1 MMIWRTAPRNGGNP
15 IVEYVFLGIATA
27 LSYRP
32 LSQQTTAPVQ
42 ARWAGSGGRRRPLSA
57 PRKSCCPSTLESW
70 LSQPCLPVASVPNR
84 ELRSRATRPH
94 RRSPARPPAHPKPA
108 SNRSLALSSQ
118 VAHVAVEQEPMPKK
132 PASTHSVV
140 RR

>member
-42 ARWAGSGGRRRPLSA
+42 ARWAGSGG
-57 PRKSCCPSTLESW
+57 
-70 LSQPCLPVASVPNR
+70 PNR
-84 ELRSRATRPH
+84 PPPARQKLRCPLIPEWSPSALYRPIA
-94 RRSPARPPAHPKPA
+94 RVPSPAPPLRAKAPHNQLRDHP
-108 SNRSLALSSQ
+108 
-118 VAHVAVEQEPMPKK
+118 
-132 PASTHSVV
+132 
-140 RR
+140 